1 MTRISVSGH
10 IPKPQKV
17 AARIRPPK
25 VRLNIRLEE
34 PLVRAIKQIAQERS
48 TTVTAI
54 IRSHLNQVVE
64 ASLEVESF

>member
-10 IPKPQKV
+10 VPNLRGLPRV
-17 AARIRPPK
+17 RIPK

-34 PLVRAIKQIAQERS
+34 PLVRAIKQIARERD

-54 IRSHLNQVVE
+54 IRSHLNEVVE
-64 ASLEVESF
+64 SSIEVESF